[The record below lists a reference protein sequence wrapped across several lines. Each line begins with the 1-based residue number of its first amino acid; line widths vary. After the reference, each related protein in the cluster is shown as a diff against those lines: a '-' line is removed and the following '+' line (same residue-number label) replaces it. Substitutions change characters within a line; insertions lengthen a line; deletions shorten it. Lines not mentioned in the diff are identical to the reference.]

1 MVPPSPFTCGTLE
14 PTNLGTSATPAV
26 AELAN
31 PAPFATCARLIIGDT
46 TMLAGVIPTCA
57 TDTNDVTGAADNVAD
72 SGLIA
77 PLRAVGIPAIAVWIG
92 PASPP
97 NPPTVSGLDNEDTN
111 EDRMYPHLPLP
122 IPPGPPGAC

>member
-1 MVPPSPFTCGTLE
+1 
-14 PTNLGTSATPAV
+14 
-26 AELAN
+26 
-31 PAPFATCARLIIGDT
+31 
-46 TMLAGVIPTCA
+46 MLAGVIPTCA

-92 PASPP
+92 PASPT

-111 EDRMYPHLPLP
+111 EDRMFPTPASNPARPTGGVLNDGNVAATDVAP
-122 IPPGPPGAC
+122 A